1 MIKHLAVEEATVSA
15 TAEPVFYRN
24 MGHSYRSHICEMA
37 AAGYDRNLQCSCQ
50 EKLASWLGEIDMHNR
65 TYPWSCIA
73 K

>member
-50 EKLASWLGEIDMHNR
+50 EKLAS
-65 TYPWSCIA
+65 
-73 K
+73 